1 MTFGEK
7 LKDLRNSR
15 KMTQAELATE
25 IFVSRPMI
33 AKYETGKAY
42 PTNEILHRI
51 ADYFGVSVDELVKK
65 DELIDEHSK
74 ALEQK
79 IIKNEKIVILVA
91 IIGILLVSAVAIL
104 SVIEVDTVSTEV
116 DLAQIRFD
124 PEWGRW
130 ELIYYNQS
138 NPDIWNRRAHIYIE
152 ELDVFDSGY
161 VRFMIEGGDFY
172 EKYNEYNISEDYHE
186 LKTVTLYYRVTVRK
200 NLLGAVQGKGYSLE
214 KVDFH
219 LGDEYLSQ
227 IPSPH

>member
-1 MTFGEK
+1 M
-7 LKDLRNSR
+7 
-15 KMTQAELATE
+15 
-25 IFVSRPMI
+25 
-33 AKYETGKAY
+33 
-42 PTNEILHRI
+42 
-51 ADYFGVSVDELVKK
+51 
-65 DELIDEHSK
+65 
-74 ALEQK
+74 
-79 IIKNEKIVILVA
+79 
-91 IIGILLVSAVAIL
+91 SAVAIL

-138 NPDIWNRRAHIYIE
+138 NPDIWKRRAHIYVE

-200 NLLGAVQGKGYSLE
+200 NLMGAVQGKGYSLE